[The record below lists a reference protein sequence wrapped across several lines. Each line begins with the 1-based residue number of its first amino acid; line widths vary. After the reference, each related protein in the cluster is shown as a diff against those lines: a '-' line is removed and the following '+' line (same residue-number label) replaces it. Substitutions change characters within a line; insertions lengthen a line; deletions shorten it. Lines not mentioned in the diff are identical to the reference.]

1 MITNLSYFLFL
12 GMLAGDSW
20 PPPEEFL
27 DCLKLMDMES
37 SEEEEMVAEEKA
49 KVKEDAAE
57 EDDTDA
63 SSSEDTS
70 EKPTIHSEL

>member
-1 MITNLSYFLFL
+1 MFCFLL
-12 GMLAGDSW
+12 VGMLAGDSW

-27 DCLKLMDMES
+27 DYLKLMDMES

-49 KVKEDAAE
+49 KEDAAE
-57 EDDTDA
+57 EDDTDT
-63 SSSEDTS
+63 SSIEYAS